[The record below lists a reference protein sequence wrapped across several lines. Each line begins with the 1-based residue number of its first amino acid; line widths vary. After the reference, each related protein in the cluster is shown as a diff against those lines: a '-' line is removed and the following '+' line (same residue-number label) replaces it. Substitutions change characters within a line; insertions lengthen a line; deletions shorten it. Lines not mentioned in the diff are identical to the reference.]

1 MNEIYGLLEQHW
13 FFEMKKG
20 KVLSVLPDGTSWA
33 WLIKEDNCFIW
44 DGDCIFGYDLLVN
57 FPFIKEEMIGCFLN
71 IYLEGSSFVIKLE
84 NRLRDEGNKDNEV
97 KYVASGASVLDALFI
112 LNDDL
117 RSNMLLK
124 KVCEEKKIWI

>member
-44 DGDCIFGYDLLVN
+44 DGDCIFGYD
-57 FPFIKEEMIGCFLN
+57 FSC
-71 IYLEGSSFVIKLE
+71 SSCCMMQLGISF
-84 NRLRDEGNKDNEV
+84 
-97 KYVASGASVLDALFI
+97 
-112 LNDDL
+112 
-117 RSNMLLK
+117 
-124 KVCEEKKIWI
+124 